1 MHMYMC
7 IWIACLYIYSM
18 YIYFRCANIIS
29 FRGAVTELR
38 KEQKARA
45 LAPALRANLPLSLL
59 AYRFCVS
66 WRYAF
71 GFLAS
76 LGPTALTM

>member
-1 MHMYMC
+1 MYMYVC
-7 IWIACLYIYSM
+7 IWIACLYMHSM
-18 YIYFRCANIIS
+18 YIYFRYANIIF

-38 KEQKARA
+38 EEHNVR
-45 LAPALRANLPLSLL
+45 APAPDLHANLPLSLP
-59 AYRFCVS
+59 AYRFLVS

-76 LGPTALTM
+76 LGPIALSM